1 MDPPDIIGL
10 AGLAGVPV
18 VVVIITLPIVSYIKT
33 RRRQRQLAIT
43 ILRNAILE
51 AHMEQ
56 EFWRG
61 MPILHQI
68 WVDMGPS
75 LETENATPAS
85 IGYKEI
91 SVRYFYFIS
100 LHHPRQR
107 LIGGILAHIFC
118 TSRLRLL

>member
-18 VVVIITLPIVSYIKT
+18 VVVIITLPIVSFIST

-68 WVDMGPS
+68 RVNMEPS
-75 LETENATPAS
+75 LETEKAKPAGMDYKS
-85 IGYKEI
+85 IT
-91 SVRYFYFIS
+91 VR
-100 LHHPRQR
+100 
-107 LIGGILAHIFC
+107 
-118 TSRLRLL
+118 